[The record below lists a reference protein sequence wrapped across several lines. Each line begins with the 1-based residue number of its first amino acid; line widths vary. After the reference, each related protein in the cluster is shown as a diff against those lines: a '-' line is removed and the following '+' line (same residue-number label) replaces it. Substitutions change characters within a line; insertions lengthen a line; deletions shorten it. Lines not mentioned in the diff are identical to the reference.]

1 MNRIGIALAVA
12 LAAGLA
18 AAAADPRPRTFIGTF
33 QVPPE
38 KRDDVLKFLKEKGYP
53 GAGVPDG
60 AAPQTVV
67 YRGPKAEYEAAL
79 DALNRYL
86 HPEWYDPK
94 AGNPVRVLPRKAPP
108 KN

>member
-1 MNRIGIALAVA
+1 MSPTRIALAAA
-12 LAAGLA
+12 LAAGLV
-18 AAAADPRPRTFIGTF
+18 AAAADPKPRTFVGTF

-38 KRDDVLKFLKEKGYP
+38 KRADVHKFLKDRGYP
-53 GAGVPDG
+53 GAGAPDG

-94 AGNPVRVLPRKAPP
+94 TGNPVRALPRKLPP